1 MSVGSPCMEMTV
13 AVKSEVSDIARFPEV
28 GFGGVLA
35 VTSQRKIN
43 LVIVYIPVTAG
54 SYHRDIIEPIIIPQ
68 IHQDTPTCLVM
79 DDNAP
84 LHRARIVGVPHMV
97 LAAMS
102 PDLNPIELIW
112 DQPKQRLDERTP
124 PQVTWQLQIAFT
136 EEWNPL
142 PQNNIIKLVRSVG
155 KRLTNDNISLVLFW
169 IFSNVL

>member
-1 MSVGSPCMEMTV
+1 MQSILMKKPRKRTLMCISV
-13 AVKSEVSDIARFPEV
+13 FP
-28 GFGGVLA
+28 GQNSC
-35 VTSQRKIN
+35 VTS
-43 LVIVYIPVTAG
+43 
-54 SYHRDIIEPIIIPQ
+54 
-68 IHQDTPTCLVM
+68 
-79 DDNAP
+79 
-84 LHRARIVGVPHMV
+84 
-97 LAAMS
+97 MS